1 MHSQARPFSH
11 FQHRIEQVISHFYI
25 SEAIIEPFHY
35 TEMIHSIRYASPH
48 DLIYIHLNT
57 TGGNAFT
64 AIQII
69 QAMRESEAHIITSME
84 GQCCSA
90 GTLIFLSGRE
100 YLVHEHSL
108 AMIHNYSSGVSG
120 KGHEQRAQFEAIDKW
135 FYKLAR
141 EIYIPFLNED
151 EFEKVISGSD
161 LWLTA
166 DEVAERLN
174 VMIDFR
180 QAEADKLATENEEA
194 CDEKHTCC
202 KPTRNEHPVVRMSDE
217 LNVKDRVREILEESN
232 FDDAADEYT
241 EEESDEVRSKPK
253 RKQNPK
259 KK

>member
-1 MHSQARPFSH
+1 MHNQARPFSQ
-11 FQHRIEQVISHFYI
+11 FQHRMEQVITHFYI
-25 SEAIIEPFHY
+25 SESIIEPCHY
-35 TEMIHSIRYASPH
+35 TDMIHSIRYAAPQ

-64 AIQII
+64 AIQLI
-69 QAMRESEAHIITSME
+69 QAMRESEAHIVTSME

-135 FYKLAR
+135 FYKLAK
-141 EIYIPFLNED
+141 EIYIPFLEED
-151 EFEKVISGSD
+151 EFEKVIGGSD

-174 VMIDFR
+174 VLIEFR
-180 QAEADKLATENEEA
+180 MQEAERLAKEQETSDDCSRGYHKPSCQDLLEDDSEENEVENNDEEA
-194 CDEKHTCC
+194 A
-202 KPTRNEHPVVRMSDE
+202 E
-217 LNVKDRVREILEESN
+217 LLKNVKHKQS
-232 FDDAADEYT
+232 
-241 EEESDEVRSKPK
+241 K
-253 RKQNPK
+253 RKK
-259 KK
+259 K